1 MEFNSPQTVNSGSSV
16 PMTVHSSPQIVD
28 SSTPSVRIVAPA
40 VVETV
45 SSTHRSETIEHVISS
60 PRSSVSSEELD
71 VLEARAEAAR
81 AAQQA
86 AEARL
91 RYLEARSRSSRN
103 SQSSRS
109 SRREGR
115 DRWNHVLDPRARD
128 EANPMNHDFALP
140 IDIGAGVGN
149 FDEPV
154 LMNVPRPR
162 GETTAQFAEQDSSSS
177 DAKRPG
183 RGDAGVAPT
192 QSPT

>member
-60 PRSSVSSEELD
+60 PRNSVSSEELD

-91 RYLEARSRSSRN
+91 ASEAAAKAREAAAARVRLLEARARSGRTSRTSRA
-103 SQSSRS
+103 SAPVP
-109 SRREGR
+109 REMQLE
-115 DRWNHVLDPRARD
+115 DVRAPV
-128 EANPMNHDFALP
+128 NLIDFELP
-140 IDIGAGVGN
+140 IQ
-149 FDEPV
+149 E
-154 LMNVPRPR
+154 NVVVKSRTHELLLKSTPLH
-162 GETTAQFAEQDSSSS
+162 S
-177 DAKRPG
+177 
-183 RGDAGVAPT
+183 
-192 QSPT
+192 